1 MVARK
6 NYTIQENGQV
16 TLPLDFRRKYGLKK
30 GDVVVFKETDAGLLI
45 DIRETL
51 ALSLMDQLGDA
62 LQARGITLEEL
73 IASGQ
78 EIRQAIR
85 DKKYAQDK

>member
-16 TLPLDFRRKYGLKK
+16 TLPLDFRKKYGLKK

-45 DIRETL
+45 DIKETL

-62 LQARGITLEEL
+62 LQARGITLDEL

-85 DKKYAQDK
+85 DEKYAQDK